1 MPPSK
6 TYPSTEDYRTPPALA
21 ASALGGGIHHH
32 NCGVMP
38 ATGAAAR
45 TKQPG
50 HYALAS
56 FSAAVLCGGR
66 ANRLLPAPPLQQALK
81 ASIAAALGIYLIKTV
96 AASSLSSRVFS
107 TGNA

>member
-1 MPPSK
+1 MQQHHQASFEDLPID
-6 TYPSTEDYRTPPALA
+6 EDYRTPPRSRRRLWV
-21 ASALGGGIHHH
+21 GGIHHH

-66 ANRLLPAPPLQQALK
+66 ANRLLPAPPLQQTLK
-81 ASIAAALGIYLIKTV
+81 SIAAGL
-96 AASSLSSRVFS
+96 
-107 TGNA
+107 